1 MYTGVSGG
9 HKWTPLEGTNF
20 IKLRLIKHKN
30 GVKYTQWTLLWWKLS
45 SSVVDSTPQ
54 DVVKGTD
61 Y

>member
-1 MYTGVSGG
+1 M
-9 HKWTPLEGTNF
+9 N
-20 IKLRLIKHKN
+20 KN

>member
-9 HKWTPLEGTNF
+9 HKWTPVDVLKGTHF

-30 GVKYTQWTLLWWKLS
+30 GVKYTQWTLLWWTL
-45 SSVVDSTPQ
+45 VVNSTGCS
-54 DVVKGTD
+54 KG

>member
-30 GVKYTQWTLLWWKLS
+30 GVKYRYSLDSALWTL
-45 SSVVDSTPQ
+45 VVDSTGCS
-54 DVVKGTD
+54 VVKGND